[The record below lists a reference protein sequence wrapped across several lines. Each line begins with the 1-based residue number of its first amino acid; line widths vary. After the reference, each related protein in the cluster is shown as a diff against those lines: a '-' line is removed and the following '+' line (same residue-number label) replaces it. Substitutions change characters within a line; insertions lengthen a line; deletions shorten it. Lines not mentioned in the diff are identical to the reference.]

1 MSPKRASQADI
12 AVQLGVS
19 ISTVSRALANE
30 IGISEVMRAEVQ
42 KVARQLG
49 YKSKHVYSVE
59 NLDRHVL
66 ALVPLGGATGHLT
79 SFYHGIVEGMRAQ
92 AAELGIKL
100 DVRLVN
106 EDSVDDVFVQRQLQ
120 RTGASGLVLAGIDPA
135 PEFAQWCNENE
146 INLVLANGLDPRMA
160 VSSVTPANFFGAYQA
175 TRYLLNAGHRKILHY
190 THQVRPTII
199 QRQRGYEAAMAEV
212 ADAVPTIVTTNDY
225 TNAELV
231 AALRQGEFDVTAV
244 FCWNDIAA
252 MPLVDALGGGEGHA
266 RHPLSIVGFD
276 DLPIA
281 SMATPRLS
289 TVQVDR
295 VAMGR
300 AVIRLLG
307 QKFDGEPAVQ
317 QVEIG
322 VTLIEGDTVAA
333 IE

>member
-1 MSPKRASQADI
+1 MSRKRASQSDI
-12 AVQLGVS
+12 ADHLGVS

-49 YKSKHVYSVE
+49 YKSKHISSVE

-79 SFYHGIVEGMRAQ
+79 SFYHGIVEGMRVQ
-92 AAELGIKL
+92 AAELGLKL

-106 EDSVDDVFVQRQLQ
+106 EDSVNAAFVQRQLQ
-120 RTGASGLVLAGIDPA
+120 RTGANGLVLAGIDPA
-135 PEFAQWCNENE
+135 PAFAEWCNENE
-146 INLVLANGLDPRMA
+146 IYLVLANGLDPQMA

-175 TRYLLNAGHRKILHY
+175 TRHLLNAGHRKILHY

-199 QRQRGYEAAMAEV
+199 QRRRGFEAAMAEV
-212 ADAVPTIVTTNDY
+212 SDAVPCVVTTADY
-225 TNAELV
+225 TIAALIE
-231 AALRQGEFDVTAV
+231 ALRQGQFDVTAV

-252 MPLVDALGGGEGHA
+252 MPLVDAMIGGEGQSL
-266 RHPLSIVGFD
+266 RPLSIFGFD

-295 VAMGR
+295 VAIGR
-300 AVIRLLG
+300 AVVRLLG

-322 VTLIEGDTVAA
+322 VALIDGDTVAG